1 VHTQGRGAPH
11 RLASPPRGFTLIE
24 LLVVIAIIAVLIAL
38 LLPAVQA
45 AREAAR
51 RAQCVNNLK
60 QMGLALHNY
69 VSANE
74 ALPPGKIYGGS
85 CEWSNANLGLVL
97 NTTAFTMILS
107 YLEQSALYNAYNF
120 SQASANSAWET
131 NMQDGGPGNTNLLG
145 SAVVNTTVVGA
156 IVSAYWR
163 GSDATPQ
170 IQNDSISTYNLENA
184 RTSNYYASSGSYTD
198 YNCPGGKGLGMP
210 AGNLRGMFFNDIAT
224 RFSDITDGTSNTFML
239 GETVQGI
246 TGKYQNIYGPW
257 WGSGSHSSTY
267 GVTYYPSYSL
277 VLAFLPNAPARIAYP
292 TVSPQ
297 TSPTVMYPLSGD
309 FSSFHP
315 GGVNMLMG
323 DGSTRFIKRSISVY
337 PWCGL
342 ATIAGG
348 EVIDASS
355 Y

>member
-1 VHTQGRGAPH
+1 MTP
-11 RLASPPRGFTLIE
+11 GFTLIE

-51 RAQCVNNLK
+51 RMQCNNNLK

-69 VSANE
+69 LSTNE
-74 ALPPGKIYGGS
+74 AFPPGKIYGGS
-85 CEWSNANLGLVL
+85 CEWSNGNQGLVL
-97 NTTAFTMILS
+97 NTTVFTMILNS
-107 YLEQSALYNAYNF
+107 LEQSALYNAYNF

-131 NMQDGGPGNTNLLG
+131 SMQDGGPGNTNLLG
-145 SAVVNTTVVGA
+145 SAVVNTTVVGT
-156 IVSAYWR
+156 IVAAYWCP
-163 GSDATPQ
+163 SDRAPQ
-170 IQNDSISTYNLENA
+170 IQNSSISTYNLENA

-210 AGNLRGMFFNDIAT
+210 AGQLRGMFFNDLAT
-224 RFSDITDGTSNTFML
+224 KATEVTDGMSNTFLL

-246 TGKYQNIYGPW
+246 SGKYQSTYGPW
-257 WGSGSHSSTY
+257 WGAGSHSSTY

-277 VLAFLPNAPARIAYP
+277 VTAYLPNAPATIAYP
-292 TVSPQ
+292 TVATL
-297 TSPTVMYPLSGD
+297 TSPTVMFPLSGD

-323 DGSTRFIKRSISVY
+323 DGSSRFIKRSISVY
-337 PWCGL
+337 PWCAL

-348 EVIDASS
+348 EVVDANSF
-355 Y
+355 